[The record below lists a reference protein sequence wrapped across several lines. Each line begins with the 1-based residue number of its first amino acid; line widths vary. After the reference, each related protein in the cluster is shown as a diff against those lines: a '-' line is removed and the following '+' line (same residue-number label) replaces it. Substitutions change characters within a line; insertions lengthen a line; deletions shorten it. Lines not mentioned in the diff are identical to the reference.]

1 MGEVRETGGGQG
13 TPLLLQ
19 RDQQP
24 LELVTGKSKT
34 DSRTMIS
41 SSEDD
46 KYRGCLDQAGCDWV
60 DAADPERRWE
70 LLVGRESHGEEVYE
84 G

>member
-1 MGEVRETGGGQG
+1 
-13 TPLLLQ
+13 
-19 RDQQP
+19 
-24 LELVTGKSKT
+24 
-34 DSRTMIS
+34 MIS